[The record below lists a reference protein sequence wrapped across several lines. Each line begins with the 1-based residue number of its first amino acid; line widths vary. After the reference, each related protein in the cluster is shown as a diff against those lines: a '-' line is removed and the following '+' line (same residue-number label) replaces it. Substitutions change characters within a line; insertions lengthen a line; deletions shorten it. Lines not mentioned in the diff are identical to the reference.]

1 MKKILLIK
9 PSGIG
14 DIVHSLPVAIGLKYL
29 YPDAELH
36 WLVFSKFANILETV
50 DYVDKIIHWD
60 RNGGL
65 KEYFRIIKMLKK
77 ENYDLVIDLQV
88 LFRTAFLGFLVYRK
102 RIYSTSYIRELT
114 NFFVKPVAKFN
125 KNLHAVERNYQVVE
139 FFAKKEKKAVPHPLE
154 MLPWIKIS
162 VSQQEE
168 VKKFL
173 NYDEKKK
180 YVVCSVSSRG
190 GHKIWPA
197 ENFVK
202 LISMLAKQFNNLIF
216 VLVGSK
222 NEVDKANIVIK
233 NLKDVDYINLVGLTT
248 LKELCLIIS
257 LATLTIS
264 NDNGIAHISAA
275 LDKPTLILFGPSNP
289 KWFYPYNKKSGYIY
303 KPIKCSPCGIK
314 TLCKDN
320 KCMKQILPSEV
331 FNYILE
337 KFGGILK

>member
-14 DIVHSLPVAIGLKYL
+14 DIVHALPVAIGLKYL

-139 FFAKKEKKAVPHPLE
+139 FFAKKEKKAIPHPLE
-154 MLPWIKIS
+154 MLPWIRIS

-168 VKKFL
+168 LKKFL

-190 GHKIWPA
+190 EHKIWPA

-216 VLVGSK
+216 VFVGSK

-233 NLKDVDYINLVGLTT
+233 NLKNVNYINLVGLTT

-289 KWFYPYNKKSGYIY
+289 K
-303 KPIKCSPCGIK
+303 
-314 TLCKDN
+314 LCKDN